1 MCGILHVNV
10 SSCLEDMRLKI
21 MLTKSVLS
29 EALRNFANFLDILP
43 LKKRKRSSV
52 SYFIKRAR
60 NSGTNHLTQAQSIR
74 LPY

>member
-29 EALRNFANFLDILP
+29 EALRNFAKFSSRYFATKG
-43 LKKRKRSSV
+43 KKE
-52 SYFIKRAR
+52 I
-60 NSGTNHLTQAQSIR
+60 HC
-74 LPY
+74 